1 MEPQGL
7 PYTAEELT
15 NWYNHF
21 GKQSDIIHYDLRY
34 TLELSNFIPDI
45 YPGQTPVHGYQN
57 TQIRMFTEKLFYT
70 IIGQNWKQFKYP
82 YTVQWIKTMWVI
94 KHYKVN
100 GQNIYIYK

>member
-45 YPGQTPVHGYQN
+45 YPGQTPTWVPKYTNKNVHRKIVLYN
-57 TQIRMFTEKLFYT
+57 NRPKLET
-70 IIGQNWKQFKYP
+70 I
-82 YTVQWIKTMWVI
+82 
-94 KHYKVN
+94 
-100 GQNIYIYK
+100 